1 MELQLILDGRHDL
14 VGQLYRQLRDAIL
27 HGRLATGDRLPATR
41 YLAERLEVSRK
52 TVSEAYERLASEG
65 FLEGRVGSGTFVARG
80 PAGEAPPQRADGPLR
95 PAARWARIEPQSGL
109 MDQRAPLRYSF
120 AGGTT
125 DKRRFPFD
133 TWRTCVL
140 QALRLQQRSPAF
152 YKETEGDPELRLAI
166 SRYLAINRAVQ
177 CDWNALM
184 VTQGAQQGL
193 DLLARV
199 MLDPGDLAVVEE
211 PGYPPARASL
221 LATGAEVR
229 GVPVDAEGLRVDLLP
244 DNAKLVYV
252 TPSHQ
257 FPLGMPMSL
266 ERRLQLLDWAQR
278 HRALIIEDDYD
289 SEYRFDGRSLESLRS
304 LDRNGQVAYLGTFSK
319 TLFPE
324 LRLGYLLPP
333 ASLREAVLAAR
344 KLVDRH
350 SETLQQRALALFIQ
364 RGDFARH
371 TRRLQREYAQRRG
384 RLLERLHGDLSPG
397 SKRCRRWP
405 GSTSRRAV
413 ANRWMCCASPV
424 ICASKAWRSAPC
436 RPSTRKPRHRPASS
450 SASAASNGTTS
461 TRRWTCCAPSCGA
474 RRASAHPRP
483 ATRRR
488 AGRCRS
494 PRPEARLQPRPMP
507 SGA

>member
-52 TVSEAYERLASEG
+52 TVSEAYERLTSEG

-289 SEYRFDGRSLESLRS
+289 SEFHYAGRPTACVQG
-304 LDRNGQVAYLGTFSK
+304 LDVHERTLYIGTFTKS
-319 TLFPE
+319 LFPG
-324 LRLGYLLPP
+324 LRIGYMVLPP
-333 ASLREAVLAAR
+333 ALVAPMTVARSLQDGHNASLAQLTLARFIAGGHFGAYVRGMRNLYGERLGFLAERVGKRLGGLVEPRVPAGGLQMPGLLCAEIDETRAIAAAYRAGVELVGLSALHLAAPPRAGFLMGFAAYTTDELEAAVGVLA
-344 KLVDRH
+344 K
-350 SETLQQRALALFIQ
+350 TLRGLRAN
-364 RGDFARH
+364 
-371 TRRLQREYAQRRG
+371 
-384 RLLERLHGDLSPG
+384 P
-397 SKRCRRWP
+397 
-405 GSTSRRAV
+405 
-413 ANRWMCCASPV
+413 
-424 ICASKAWRSAPC
+424 
-436 RPSTRKPRHRPASS
+436 
-450 SASAASNGTTS
+450 
-461 TRRWTCCAPSCGA
+461 
-474 RRASAHPRP
+474 
-483 ATRRR
+483 
-488 AGRCRS
+488 
-494 PRPEARLQPRPMP
+494 
-507 SGA
+507 

>member
-319 TLFPE
+319 TLFPSC
-324 LRLGYLLPP
+324 
-333 ASLREAVLAAR
+333 ASA
-344 KLVDRH
+344 
-350 SETLQQRALALFIQ
+350 TCC
-364 RGDFARH
+364 
-371 TRRLQREYAQRRG
+371 RRQACA
-384 RLLERLHGDLSPG
+384 
-397 SKRCRRWP
+397 KRCW
-405 GSTSRRAV
+405 RRASWSTGT
-413 ANRWMCCASPV
+413 ARPCSN
-424 ICASKAWRSAPC
+424 APSRC
-436 RPSTRKPRHRPASS
+436 SS
-450 SASAASNGTTS
+450 SAATSPAIRAACNANT
-461 TRRWTCCAPSCGA
+461 PSVADACWNA
-474 RRASAHPRP
+474 CT
-483 ATRRR
+483 AT
-488 AGRCRS
+488 
-494 PRPEARLQPRPMP
+494 
-507 SGA
+507 

>member
-1 MELQLILDGRHDL
+1 
-14 VGQLYRQLRDAIL
+14 
-27 HGRLATGDRLPATR
+27 
-41 YLAERLEVSRK
+41 
-52 TVSEAYERLASEG
+52 
-65 FLEGRVGSGTFVARG
+65 
-80 PAGEAPPQRADGPLR
+80 
-95 PAARWARIEPQSGL
+95 

-152 YKETEGDPELRLAI
+152 CKETEGDPELRLAI

-304 LDRNGQVAYLGTFSK
+304 LDRNGQVAYLGTFPRPSS
-319 TLFPE
+319 PSC
-324 LRLGYLLPP
+324 
-333 ASLREAVLAAR
+333 ASA
-344 KLVDRH
+344 
-350 SETLQQRALALFIQ
+350 TCC
-364 RGDFARH
+364 
-371 TRRLQREYAQRRG
+371 RRQACA
-384 RLLERLHGDLSPG
+384 
-397 SKRCRRWP
+397 KRCW
-405 GSTSRRAV
+405 RRASWSTGT
-413 ANRWMCCASPV
+413 ARPCSN
-424 ICASKAWRSAPC
+424 APSRC
-436 RPSTRKPRHRPASS
+436 SS
-450 SASAASNGTTS
+450 SAATSPAIRAACNANT
-461 TRRWTCCAPSCGA
+461 PSVAGA
-474 RRASAHPRP
+474 CWNACT
-483 ATRRR
+483 AT
-488 AGRCRS
+488 
-494 PRPEARLQPRPMP
+494 
-507 SGA
+507 

>member
-211 PGYPPARASL
+211 PGYPPACWPPAPRCAECRWTPRGCAS
-221 LATGAEVR
+221 TCCR
-229 GVPVDAEGLRVDLLP
+229 T
-244 DNAKLVYV
+244 
-252 TPSHQ
+252 TPS
-257 FPLGMPMSL
+257 
-266 ERRLQLLDWAQR
+266 W
-278 HRALIIEDDYD
+278 
-289 SEYRFDGRSLESLRS
+289 
-304 LDRNGQVAYLGTFSK
+304 
-319 TLFPE
+319 
-324 LRLGYLLPP
+324 
-333 ASLREAVLAAR
+333 
-344 KLVDRH
+344 
-350 SETLQQRALALFIQ
+350 
-364 RGDFARH
+364 
-371 TRRLQREYAQRRG
+371 
-384 RLLERLHGDLSPG
+384 
-397 SKRCRRWP
+397 
-405 GSTSRRAV
+405 STSPRRTSS
-413 ANRWMCCASPV
+413 RWA
-424 ICASKAWRSAPC
+424 C
-436 RPSTRKPRHRPASS
+436 R
-450 SASAASNGTTS
+450 
-461 TRRWTCCAPSCGA
+461 
-474 RRASAHPRP
+474 
-483 ATRRR
+483 
-488 AGRCRS
+488 
-494 PRPEARLQPRPMP
+494 
-507 SGA
+507 

>member
-1 MELQLILDGRHDL
+1 
-14 VGQLYRQLRDAIL
+14 
-27 HGRLATGDRLPATR
+27 
-41 YLAERLEVSRK
+41 
-52 TVSEAYERLASEG
+52 
-65 FLEGRVGSGTFVARG
+65 
-80 PAGEAPPQRADGPLR
+80 
-95 PAARWARIEPQSGL
+95 

-344 KLVDRH
+344 KR
-350 SETLQQRALALFIQ
+350 STGTARPSPATRPRAVHPA
-364 RGDFARH
+364 
-371 TRRLQREYAQRRG
+371 RRLRPPYAPPATRIRPASRTPAGTPARRPEPLARSAAGGG
-384 RLLERLHGDLSPG
+384 RDPPRG
-397 SKRCRRWP
+397 
-405 GSTSRRAV
+405 AV

-474 RRASAHPRP
+474 RRAPAHPRP
-483 ATRRR
+483 TTRRR
-488 AGRCRS
+488 A
-494 PRPEARLQPRPMP
+494 
-507 SGA
+507 

>member
-125 DKRRFPFD
+125 DKRRFPSIPGVPACS
-133 TWRTCVL
+133 RRYACNS
-140 QALRLQQRSPAF
+140 ARRRST
-152 YKETEGDPELRLAI
+152 KETEGDPELRLAI

-221 LATGAEVR
+221 LGHRRQGAR
-229 GVPVDAEGLRVDLLP
+229 SAGGRRGLRVDLLP

-304 LDRNGQVAYLGTFSK
+304 LDRNGQVAYLGTFPRPSSPSCASA
-319 TLFPE
+319 TCCRRQAARSGAGGAQAGRPAQRDLAATRPRAVHPARR
-324 LRLGYLLPP
+324 LRPPYAPP
-333 ASLREAVLAAR
+333 A
-344 KLVDRH
+344 
-350 SETLQQRALALFIQ
+350 
-364 RGDFARH
+364 
-371 TRRLQREYAQRRG
+371 TR
-384 RLLERLHGDLSPG
+384 
-397 SKRCRRWP
+397 
-405 GSTSRRAV
+405 
-413 ANRWMCCASPV
+413 
-424 ICASKAWRSAPC
+424 I
-436 RPSTRKPRHRPASS
+436 RPASR
-450 SASAASNGTTS
+450 AP
-461 TRRWTCCAPSCGA
+461 RWNACT
-474 RRASAHPRP
+474 
-483 ATRRR
+483 AT
-488 AGRCRS
+488 
-494 PRPEARLQPRPMP
+494 
-507 SGA
+507 

>member
-120 AGGTT
+120 TGGTT

-384 RLLERLHGDLSPG
+384 RLLERLHGDLSPWLEALPAVAG
-397 SKRCRRWP
+397 IHLAARCREPLDVLRIARHLRQQGLEVGTLP
-405 GSTSRRAV
+405 PFYAETPAQAGFLFGFGCIERDDIDPALDLLRAELRR
-413 ANRWMCCASPV
+413 
-424 ICASKAWRSAPC
+424 
-436 RPSTRKPRHRPASS
+436 
-450 SASAASNGTTS
+450 
-461 TRRWTCCAPSCGA
+461 
-474 RRASAHPRP
+474 
-483 ATRRR
+483 
-488 AGRCRS
+488 
-494 PRPEARLQPRPMP
+494 
-507 SGA
+507 

>member
-184 VTQGAQQGL
+184 VTQGAS
-193 DLLARV
+193 R
-199 MLDPGDLAVVEE
+199 
-211 PGYPPARASL
+211 
-221 LATGAEVR
+221 
-229 GVPVDAEGLRVDLLP
+229 
-244 DNAKLVYV
+244 
-252 TPSHQ
+252 
-257 FPLGMPMSL
+257 
-266 ERRLQLLDWAQR
+266 
-278 HRALIIEDDYD
+278 D
-289 SEYRFDGRSLESLRS
+289 S
-304 LDRNGQVAYLGTFSK
+304 T
-319 TLFPE
+319 
-324 LRLGYLLPP
+324 
-333 ASLREAVLAAR
+333 
-344 KLVDRH
+344 
-350 SETLQQRALALFIQ
+350 
-364 RGDFARH
+364 
-371 TRRLQREYAQRRG
+371 
-384 RLLERLHGDLSPG
+384 
-397 SKRCRRWP
+397 CWP
-405 GSTSRRAV
+405 G
-413 ANRWMCCASPV
+413 
-424 ICASKAWRSAPC
+424 
-436 RPSTRKPRHRPASS
+436 
-450 SASAASNGTTS
+450 
-461 TRRWTCCAPSCGA
+461 
-474 RRASAHPRP
+474 
-483 ATRRR
+483 
-488 AGRCRS
+488 
-494 PRPEARLQPRPMP
+494 
-507 SGA
+507 

>member
-289 SEYRFDGRSLESLRS
+289 SEFHYAGRPTACVQG
-304 LDRNGQVAYLGTFSK
+304 LDAHERTLYIGTFTKS
-319 TLFPE
+319 LFPG
-324 LRLGYLLPP
+324 LRIGYMVLPP
-333 ASLREAVLAAR
+333 ALVAPMTVARSLQDGHNASLAQLTLARFIAGGHFGAYVRGMRNLYGERLGFLAERVGKRLGGLVEPRVPAGGLQMPGLLCAGIDETRAIAAAYRAGVELVGLSTLHLAAPPRAGFLMGFAAYTTDELEAAVGVLA
-344 KLVDRH
+344 K
-350 SETLQQRALALFIQ
+350 TLRGLRAN
-364 RGDFARH
+364 
-371 TRRLQREYAQRRG
+371 
-384 RLLERLHGDLSPG
+384 P
-397 SKRCRRWP
+397 
-405 GSTSRRAV
+405 
-413 ANRWMCCASPV
+413 
-424 ICASKAWRSAPC
+424 
-436 RPSTRKPRHRPASS
+436 
-450 SASAASNGTTS
+450 
-461 TRRWTCCAPSCGA
+461 
-474 RRASAHPRP
+474 
-483 ATRRR
+483 
-488 AGRCRS
+488 
-494 PRPEARLQPRPMP
+494 
-507 SGA
+507 

>member
-152 YKETEGDPELRLAI
+152 YKGNRRRPRAAPGDLPLPGDQPR
-166 SRYLAINRAVQ
+166 RAVRLERP
-177 CDWNALM
+177 DGH
-184 VTQGAQQGL
+184 QGAQQGL

-211 PGYPPARASL
+211 RLSAGPRQPAGHRRR
-221 LATGAEVR
+221 VR
-229 GVPVDAEGLRVDLLP
+229 GCRWTPRGCASTCCRT
-244 DNAKLVYV
+244 
-252 TPSHQ
+252 TPS
-257 FPLGMPMSL
+257 
-266 ERRLQLLDWAQR
+266 W
-278 HRALIIEDDYD
+278 
-289 SEYRFDGRSLESLRS
+289 
-304 LDRNGQVAYLGTFSK
+304 
-319 TLFPE
+319 
-324 LRLGYLLPP
+324 
-333 ASLREAVLAAR
+333 
-344 KLVDRH
+344 
-350 SETLQQRALALFIQ
+350 
-364 RGDFARH
+364 
-371 TRRLQREYAQRRG
+371 
-384 RLLERLHGDLSPG
+384 
-397 SKRCRRWP
+397 
-405 GSTSRRAV
+405 STSPRRTSS
-413 ANRWMCCASPV
+413 RWA
-424 ICASKAWRSAPC
+424 C
-436 RPSTRKPRHRPASS
+436 R
-450 SASAASNGTTS
+450 
-461 TRRWTCCAPSCGA
+461 
-474 RRASAHPRP
+474 
-483 ATRRR
+483 
-488 AGRCRS
+488 
-494 PRPEARLQPRPMP
+494 
-507 SGA
+507 

>member
-52 TVSEAYERLASEG
+52 TVSEAYERLTSEG

-289 SEYRFDGRSLESLRS
+289 SEFHYAGRPTACVQG
-304 LDRNGQVAYLGTFSK
+304 LDAHERTLYIGTFTKS
-319 TLFPE
+319 LFPG
-324 LRLGYLLPP
+324 LRIGYMVLPP
-333 ASLREAVLAAR
+333 ALVAPMTVARSLQDGHNASLAQLTLARFIAGGHFGAYVRGMRNLYGERLGFLAERVGKRLGGLVEPRVPAGGLQMPGLLCAGIDETRAIAAAYRAGVELVGLSALHLAAPPRAGFLMGFAAYTTDELEAAVGVLA
-344 KLVDRH
+344 K
-350 SETLQQRALALFIQ
+350 TLRGLRAN
-364 RGDFARH
+364 
-371 TRRLQREYAQRRG
+371 
-384 RLLERLHGDLSPG
+384 P
-397 SKRCRRWP
+397 
-405 GSTSRRAV
+405 
-413 ANRWMCCASPV
+413 
-424 ICASKAWRSAPC
+424 
-436 RPSTRKPRHRPASS
+436 
-450 SASAASNGTTS
+450 
-461 TRRWTCCAPSCGA
+461 
-474 RRASAHPRP
+474 
-483 ATRRR
+483 
-488 AGRCRS
+488 
-494 PRPEARLQPRPMP
+494 
-507 SGA
+507 

>member
-1 MELQLILDGRHDL
+1 
-14 VGQLYRQLRDAIL
+14 
-27 HGRLATGDRLPATR
+27 
-41 YLAERLEVSRK
+41 
-52 TVSEAYERLASEG
+52 
-65 FLEGRVGSGTFVARG
+65 
-80 PAGEAPPQRADGPLR
+80 
-95 PAARWARIEPQSGL
+95 
-109 MDQRAPLRYSF
+109 
-120 AGGTT
+120 
-125 DKRRFPFD
+125 
-133 TWRTCVL
+133 
-140 QALRLQQRSPAF
+140 
-152 YKETEGDPELRLAI
+152 
-166 SRYLAINRAVQ
+166 
-177 CDWNALM
+177 
-184 VTQGAQQGL
+184 
-193 DLLARV
+193 
-199 MLDPGDLAVVEE
+199 MLDAGDLAVVEE

-266 ERRLQLLDWAQR
+266 ERRLQLLDWAQH

-344 KLVDRH
+344 KLIDRH

-384 RLLERLHGDLSPG
+384 RLLERLHGDLSPWLEALPAVAG
-397 SKRCRRWP
+397 IHLAARCREPLDVLRIARHLRQQGLEVGTLP
-405 GSTSRRAV
+405 PFYAETPAQAGFLFGFGCIERDDIDPALDLLRAELRR
-413 ANRWMCCASPV
+413 
-424 ICASKAWRSAPC
+424 
-436 RPSTRKPRHRPASS
+436 
-450 SASAASNGTTS
+450 
-461 TRRWTCCAPSCGA
+461 
-474 RRASAHPRP
+474 
-483 ATRRR
+483 
-488 AGRCRS
+488 
-494 PRPEARLQPRPMP
+494 
-507 SGA
+507 